1 MPAGATCPLPIM
13 KSRPRRV
20 HIALLCSALALL
32 PVCVVYASTELR
44 LRRVYTVPAVTLD
57 VPTDAASIE
66 RGQHLVQVIA
76 QCTNCHG
83 EDLGG
88 RSLGENPWLG
98 RLSAPN
104 LTPGRGG
111 IGSHSNEELVWSI
124 RYGVGRDRRPLVM
137 MPAQYLRKLGDKDL
151 GAIVAYL
158 RSLAPVDREVEGV
171 RAGPL
176 ARLLLFLD
184 RLPDVVPAET
194 VIRAGEP
201 APPPRPGLSIEY
213 GGYLVDTAGCRIC
226 HRHDLS
232 GGLHPLALPGEP
244 RPPGLTPDG
253 PLATWSE
260 RDFLHT
266 LRTGT
271 TPDGRRLDDAYMPW
285 RRIGRMS
292 DPELKAIWRYLRS
305 LEAARIG

>member
-1 MPAGATCPLPIM
+1 M
-13 KSRPRRV
+13 KPRPRPGRV
-20 HIALLCSALALL
+20 ALLCAVTALL
-32 PVCVVYASTELR
+32 PLCVVYVSTELR
-44 LRRVYTVPAVTLD
+44 LRRVYTVPPVTLE
-57 VPTDAASIE
+57 VPTDPASIE
-66 RGQHLVQVIA
+66 RGQHLVHVIA

-88 RSLGENPWLG
+88 RSLGESPWLG

-104 LTPGRGG
+104 LTPGHGG
-111 IGSHSNEELVWSI
+111 LGSHSDEELVWSI
-124 RYGVGRDRRPLVM
+124 RYGVGRDRRALVM
-137 MPAQYLRKLGDKDL
+137 MPAQYLRKLGDTDL

-158 RSLAPVDREVEGV
+158 RSLAAVDREVAPF

-176 ARLLLFLD
+176 ARLLLFLG
-184 RLPDVVPAET
+184 RVPDVVPAEAL
-194 VIRAGEP
+194 IHAGEP
-201 APPPRPGLSIEY
+201 APPPAPGPTIEY

-232 GGLHPLALPGEP
+232 GGLHPLSLPGEP
-244 RPPGLTPDG
+244 RPPRLTPEG
-253 PLATWSE
+253 PLAAWSE
-260 RDFLHT
+260 RDFLRT

-271 TPDGRRLDDAYMPW
+271 TPDGRGLDEAYMPW

-305 LEAARIG
+305 LEPTRPG